1 VSTKLIVGFMIA
13 LFMAVPLF
21 AARTILYYENEC
33 CRNIT
38 EGEFAI
44 LYVEGLKLHEPAQ
57 GWTEQSAAAALR
69 DLGHQPPGGWVLS
82 RFLSEAV
89 MAHLL
94 KNSPFYR
101 KPFTEST
108 FQKSKTLVLISR
120 ARGVVSGNEGLTQGE
135 FAVLLAEALGLQ
147 APRGGWTGESAIA
160 SLMSQ
165 STPIHPAQGWKPSDL
180 LTEAV
185 MQQILVPTTFRSA
198 AIDPKMVVPTL
209 QAYSLLFGKY
219 EIATEGHFGLFVVN
233 ALGIMPPAGG
243 WTQEKALKY
252 IESEYGA
259 QSGYGWSVGAPLCA
273 DTFDQALR
281 QILVKVQKTSSLS
294 PVKSNYFSALLKNAL
309 SARSSLSSSAFG
321 FSAPSAGS
329 SRQSL
334 STSDRKGE
342 TERVINSLR
351 RSGMI
356 PGDKCAIIS
365 AQALLELTPPEP
377 PCIDCQP
384 NPVSPLRPPQ

>member
-1 VSTKLIVGFMIA
+1 VKTKLVVGFMIA
-13 LFMAVPLF
+13 LFMATPLF

-44 LYVEGLKLHEPAQ
+44 LYVVGLKLQEPAQ
-57 GWTEQSAAAALR
+57 GWNEQSAAAALR

-82 RFLSEAV
+82 RFLSESV

-101 KPFTEST
+101 KPFTEAS
-108 FQKSKTLVLISR
+108 FQKSKTLVLISK
-120 ARGVVSGNEGLTQGE
+120 ARGVVSGNEGMTQGE
-135 FAVLLAEALGLQ
+135 FAVLLGEALGLQ
-147 APRGGWTGESAIA
+147 APRGGWTSESAIA

-165 STPIHPAQGWKPSDL
+165 PTPIHPAQGWKPSEL
-180 LTEAV
+180 LTETV
-185 MQQILVPTTFRSA
+185 MQQILVPTAFRSTS
-198 AIDPKMVVPTL
+198 IDPKMVVPAL

-233 ALGIMPPAGG
+233 ALGVMPPAGG

-252 IESEYGA
+252 IETQYGA

-281 QILVKVQKTSSLS
+281 QILVKVQQTSSIS
-294 PVKSNYFSALLKNAL
+294 PTKSSFFSTFLERAPF
-309 SARSSLSSSAFG
+309 SRSSVSPSSFG
-321 FSAPSAGS
+321 FAAQAEGSRGGSISATDK
-329 SRQSL
+329 Q
-334 STSDRKGE
+334 KE
-342 TERVINSLR
+342 TEEFITSLR

-356 PGDKCAIIS
+356 PSDKCAIIP
-365 AQALLELTPPEP
+365 AQGLVELKPAEP

-384 NPVSPLRPPQ
+384 TPASPSNPRE